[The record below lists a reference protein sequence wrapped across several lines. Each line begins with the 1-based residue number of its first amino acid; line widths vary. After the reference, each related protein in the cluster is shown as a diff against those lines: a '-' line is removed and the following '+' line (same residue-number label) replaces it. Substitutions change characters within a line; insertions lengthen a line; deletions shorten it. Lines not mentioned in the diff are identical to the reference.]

1 MFYLKS
7 SGFFL
12 CLGKRKVTAV
22 KILLTDAASNEKIV
36 ECPIGDLL
44 KIQKLRLSLYFK
56 GFKKNYF

>member
-44 KIQKLRLSLYFK
+44 KIQKIRLFV
-56 GFKKNYF
+56 FVF